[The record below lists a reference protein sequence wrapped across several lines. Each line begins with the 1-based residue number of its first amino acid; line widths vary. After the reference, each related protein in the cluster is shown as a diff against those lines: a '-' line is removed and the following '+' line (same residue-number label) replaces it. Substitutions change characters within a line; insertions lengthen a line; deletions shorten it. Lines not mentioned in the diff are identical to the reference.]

1 MDNKFNVA
9 EAFKS
14 AKNFEVG
21 SFYRSQNGTI
31 SLLLSRGVSISSDGE
46 KTVVAVDG
54 VEREANGL
62 FINKID
68 DTINFLTGRE
78 GTGES
83 IERLKKRQAKG
94 FTSLLKVKLGE

>member
-1 MDNKFNVA
+1 MKDEFNAGEV
-9 EAFKS
+9 FKT

-21 SFYRSQNGTI
+21 AFYRSNSGTVT
-31 SLLLSRGVSISSDGE
+31 LLLGRGVSINSDGE
-46 KTVVAVDG
+46 RTIVSVDG

-68 DTINFLTGRE
+68 DTIQFLTGRE
-78 GTGES
+78 GTADS
-83 IERLKKRQAKG
+83 IERLRKRQAKG